1 MNSTDEP
8 RPSGVKTE
16 SRFYINSIW
25 RDWAICD
32 DFLAVGRHEKTA
44 ETDCDGFLRFGFRA
58 RSGL

>member
-25 RDWAICD
+25 RDWAIFD
-32 DFLAVGRHEKTA
+32 DFLA
-44 ETDCDGFLRFGFRA
+44 FG
-58 RSGL
+58 